1 MTKKVYL
8 PDDIP
13 AVGKDILTAAGFE
26 VIVGTGRQREIMKK
40 EGAEANAVLIGTQTF
55 DEDIMRA
62 MPNLQVIARN
72 GVGYDAVDIAA
83 ATRRG
88 VYVVNTPKAL
98 SSSVAETAV
107 AELLAISKN
116 LYQNA
121 KAIHEDNWDYRKQ
134 HPGRDVAGKTVGIL
148 GFGRIGQQ
156 VAEKLSGFGLHVI
169 AFDPFAK
176 STDTVTIVDRE
187 MVFKKSDYV
196 MIHLPAMPE
205 TIHSI
210 GKTEF
215 DMMKNDA
222 YLINMAR
229 GNIIVTSDLVA
240 ALKNHDIAG
249 AALDVFE
256 EEPLPVSD
264 PLVAL
269 DNVLLTPHIASNTV
283 ETKERMAI
291 DAAHDI
297 VRVLMGDQ
305 PVSSVNQI

>member
-297 VRVLMGDQ
+297 VRVLMGNQ

>member
-88 VYVVNTPKAL
+88 IYVVNTPKAL

-169 AFDPFAK
+169 AFDPFVK

>member
-88 VYVVNTPKAL
+88 IYVVNTPKAL

-297 VRVLMGDQ
+297 VRVLMGNQ

>member
-88 VYVVNTPKAL
+88 IYVVNTPKAL

>member
-40 EGAEANAVLIGTQTF
+40 EGAAANAVLIGTQTF

-88 VYVVNTPKAL
+88 IYVVNTPKAL

-121 KAIHEDNWDYRKQ
+121 KAIHEDNWGYRKQ

-176 STDTVTIVDRE
+176 STDIVTIVDRE